1 MDWSDLYFL
10 SEWAIRLAMLVY
22 VPQRRPPAAARG
34 WLLFIF
40 VLPWPGLLLY
50 AVLGRA
56 NLPKTRVQ
64 MQQQVSRRVR
74 ESGGAYFD
82 PHVVQPDLPANF
94 RDVVRLAAN
103 LGDFPIL
110 GGNSVELLPD
120 YDASIE
126 RLVTEIN
133 GASRHVHLLYYI
145 FANDA
150 TGRRVADA
158 LAAAVQRGVRCSVLI
173 DGLGSKASRNPI
185 ADVMRAAGI
194 EVVVLL
200 PVRLFRRK
208 EARLD
213 LRNHRKIAVIDGRVA
228 YVGSQNIVS
237 ADFKPGLLFEEL
249 VARLTGPVVLE
260 LQAVF
265 LADRYF
271 EVGNA
276 AGTLRVPSAEGAG
289 TPSVPASLPDHFPPT
304 AHTGTTPAQVLPSG
318 PGYPQQ
324 NNQRFIVDLLY
335 GATRRAVLTTP
346 YFIPDEP
353 LLQALE
359 TATLRGV
366 EVHLVVSKEIDQWLV
381 GFAQQSYY
389 EELLAAGVTIH
400 LYERRFLHA
409 KHISIDDAVVLIG
422 SSNMDIRS
430 FMLNSEVSLIAYDSD
445 VAAELRK
452 VQESYFAGSQTLTLE
467 DWQRRSVFQRVLQ
480 NVARLFDSVL

>member
-1 MDWSDLYFL
+1 
-10 SEWAIRLAMLVY
+10 
-22 VPQRRPPAAARG
+22 
-34 WLLFIF
+34 
-40 VLPWPGLLLY
+40 
-50 AVLGRA
+50 
-56 NLPKTRVQ
+56 
-64 MQQQVSRRVR
+64 
-74 ESGGAYFD
+74 
-82 PHVVQPDLPANF
+82 
-94 RDVVRLAAN
+94 
-103 LGDFPIL
+103 
-110 GGNSVELLPD
+110 
-120 YDASIE
+120 
-126 RLVTEIN
+126 
-133 GASRHVHLLYYI
+133 
-145 FANDA
+145 
-150 TGRRVADA
+150 
-158 LAAAVQRGVRCSVLI
+158 
-173 DGLGSKASRNPI
+173 
-185 ADVMRAAGI
+185 
-194 EVVVLL
+194 
-200 PVRLFRRK
+200 
-208 EARLD
+208 
-213 LRNHRKIAVIDGRVA
+213 
-228 YVGSQNIVS
+228 
-237 ADFKPGLLFEEL
+237 
-249 VARLTGPVVLE
+249 
-260 LQAVF
+260 
-265 LADRYF
+265 
-271 EVGNA
+271 
-276 AGTLRVPSAEGAG
+276 
-289 TPSVPASLPDHFPPT
+289 
-304 AHTGTTPAQVLPSG
+304 VLPSG

>member
-1 MDWSDLYFL
+1 
-10 SEWAIRLAMLVY
+10 MLLY
-22 VPQRRPPAAARG
+22 VPQHRPPAAARG

-56 NLPKTRVQ
+56 DLPKKRVQ
-64 MQQQVSRRVR
+64 MQQEVSRLIR
-74 ESGGAYFD
+74 ESGGTYFD
-82 PHVVQPDLPANF
+82 PHVVQPGLPPNLS
-94 RDVVRLAAN
+94 DVVRLAAN

-110 GGNSVELLPD
+110 GGNRVELLPD
-120 YDASIE
+120 YEGSIE
-126 RLVTEIN
+126 RLLADIN
-133 GASRHVHLLYYI
+133 GASQHVHLLYYI
-145 FANDA
+145 FADDA

-158 LAAAVQRGVRCSVLI
+158 LAAAVERGVRCSVLI

-200 PVRLFRRK
+200 PVRLFRRR

-237 ADFKPGLLFEEL
+237 ADFKPGLMFEEL
-249 VARLTGPVVLE
+249 VARVTGPVVLE

-271 EVGNA
+271 EVSTV
-276 AGTLRVPSAEGAG
+276 AGTLHVPSADGAIQSLEPAGNG
-289 TPSVPASLPDHFPPT
+289 TRGVPATLPDHFPPT
-304 AHTGTTPAQVLPSG
+304 EHTGTAPAQILPSG

-389 EELLAAGVTIH
+389 EALLAAGITIH

-409 KHISIDDAVVLIG
+409 KHVSIDEEVVLIG

-430 FMLNSEVSLIAYDSD
+430 FMLNSEVSLIAYDCG
-445 VAAELRK
+445 VCAELRK
-452 VQESYFAGSQTLTLE
+452 VQERYFAGSQTLTLA
-467 DWQRRSVFQRVLQ
+467 DWQRRGVFQRVLQ
-480 NVARLFDSVL
+480 NVARLFDSIL